1 MNFYVNSQGQIIRV
15 DPEDVFQGSVNA
27 NTINF
32 IGAFPSTCP
41 VTVAFRLPTGEWT
54 TPASMG
60 MHADLT
66 LPGVQQ
72 PDRTQFNIWRYAI
85 PGTVTE
91 NYGTVNL
98 QFYVYAQGSD
108 GNGNMIATASSSFE
122 VKKGVPVV
130 LPDPS
135 DDYETL
141 LTQILSALQQLQ
153 QADSEGA
160 LSAQQS
166 ATAAANSASA
176 AASSATAASNS
187 ATIAQTNAQ
196 SAQINAQTAVSA
208 ANRAEDSETAAQ
220 AAQSAAE
227 SAQAAAEA
235 ARDEAEALLEG
246 KVENLEVDTLD
257 VNGNATVRG
266 DVIVA
271 SGNSSTHYEH
281 LGLRMFING
290 QEYFI
295 AIPAQ
300 NATLATNN
308 DLLNYAK
315 LNESNI
321 FNTLQE
327 FIDGGNGAIG
337 IVKNGSA
344 YGVYFHPADDMTGN
358 RDVTFQDKNGVVA
371 MLDDISAALADY
383 VSNANL
389 DIILE
394 NYAELDDSGK
404 IPSALLPSYVDDVV
418 EYANLAAFPATGES
432 GKIYVALDTNKTYRW
447 GGTEYVEISESLA
460 LGETS
465 STAYAGNKG
474 KQNADNIAAIL
485 DGTQVVPKAQSD
497 AAGRNIQVTYATKN
511 EVNTVQKNLNSAI
524 AEKQD
529 ALTAG
534 DGISIDDGV
543 ISATGTGIQWATDA
557 EIEALFN

>member
-15 DPEDVFQGSVNA
+15 DSEDVFQGSVNA

-32 IGAFPSTCP
+32 VGAFPSSCP
-41 VTVAFRLPTGEWT
+41 VNVAFRLPTGEWT

-66 LPGVQQ
+66 LTGVQQ
-72 PDRTQFNIWRYAI
+72 PDGTQFNIWQYTI

-91 NYGTVNL
+91 HYGTVNL

-108 GNGNMIATASSSFE
+108 GTGNMIATASSSFE

-160 LSAQQS
+160 LAAQQS
-166 ATAAANSASA
+166 ATAAANSASEA
-176 AASSATAASNS
+176 EQAKEE
-187 ATIAQTNAQ
+187 AQQ
-196 SAQINAQTAVSA
+196 LV
-208 ANRAEDSETAAQ
+208 
-220 AAQSAAE
+220 
-227 SAQAAAEA
+227 
-235 ARDEAEALLEG
+235 DEAEDIAETTAQSVVNNLLENG
-246 KVENLEVDTLD
+246 GTFNAD
-257 VNGNATVRG
+257 VTFKG
-266 DVIVA
+266 DVIVE

-281 LGLRMFING
+281 LGIRLFTNG
-290 QEYFI
+290 EEYFI

-344 YGVYFHPADDMTGN
+344 YGVYFHPADDMTGT
-358 RDVTFQDKNGVVA
+358 RDVTFQDKSGVVA

-474 KQNADNIAAIL
+474 KQNADDIAAIL
-485 DGTQVVPKAQSD
+485 AGTQVVPKAQSD
-497 AAGRNIQVTYATKN
+497 AAGRNIQTTYATKN
-511 EVNTVQKNLNSAI
+511 ELGTMQTNLSASI

-534 DGISIDDGV
+534 EGISIDDGV
-543 ISATGTGIQWATDA
+543 ISATGTEIQWATDA

>member
-41 VTVAFRLPTGEWT
+41 VTVAFRLPTGVWT

-60 MHADLT
+60 TTSDET
-66 LPGVQQ
+66 LPGIQQ
-72 PDRTQFNIWRYAI
+72 PDGTQFNIWRYTI

-91 NYGTVNL
+91 YYGTVNL
-98 QFYVYAQGSD
+98 QFYVYAQGSS
-108 GNGNMIATASSSFE
+108 GNGNTIATAASSFE

-135 DDYETL
+135 DDYEAL

-160 LSAQQS
+160 LAAQQS
-166 ATAAANSASA
+166 ATAAANSASEA
-176 AASSATAASNS
+176 EQAKEE
-187 ATIAQTNAQ
+187 AQQ
-196 SAQINAQTAVSA
+196 LV
-208 ANRAEDSETAAQ
+208 
-220 AAQSAAE
+220 
-227 SAQAAAEA
+227 
-235 ARDEAEALLEG
+235 DEAEDIAETTAQSVVNNLLENG
-246 KVENLEVDTLD
+246 GTFDED
-257 VNGNATVRG
+257 VTFKG

-281 LGLRMFING
+281 LGIRIFING
-290 QEYFI
+290 EEYWI
-295 AIPAQ
+295 ALPIQ

-315 LNESNI
+315 LNASNV
-321 FNTLQE
+321 FTELQA
-327 FIDGGNGAIG
+327 FHDNGSGAIG
-337 IVKNGSA
+337 MSMTDSQ
-344 YGVYFHPADDMTGN
+344 YGVYLHPAYDMTSN
-358 RDVTFQDKNGVVA
+358 KDVRFQDKSGYIA

-511 EVNTVQKNLNSAI
+511 EVNTVQTNLNSAI

-534 DGISIDDGV
+534 EGISIDDGV
-543 ISATGTGIQWATDA
+543 ISATGTEIQWATDA